1 MKRKSKILCIIL
13 AILLAFSC
21 VPGISL
27 ISSANVWPNSV
38 ELNRRAA
45 GEGIVLLENSGI
57 LPLAQGSKVAMFGVH
72 QTRFM
77 RGGGG
82 SGEVNTNYTR
92 YLLQAMEDKSAANKI
107 ALDATLAAAY
117 RTSASPSSVYATQT
131 ELTSLGSPSQ
141 TIAVHAENAKNRGN
155 EVAVV
160 VYGRNSS
167 EGGDRSA
174 TGTNGLAWR
183 IRTAETTMMN
193 AIAANFDKI
202 VVVLNVCSVTD
213 LSWLDTYGDK
223 IKAVVC
229 PFLPGME
236 GADSV
241 ADVLCGDTNPSG
253 KLVDTWPKSYDVWPS
268 NGNFSTSSRVTYV
281 DDIYVGYRY
290 FETVDPT
297 YSTVRYPFGY
307 GLSYTNFSVTN
318 KSVSVANDK
327 ITVTATVTNT
337 GSVAGKEVLQVY
349 DEAPAGLLNKPARE
363 LRGFEKTTLLAPGQS
378 ETLNITFPVGDMA
391 SYDDLGVTGKKSA
404 WVMEA
409 GGYKLFLGTSIKDAR
424 ENGVLYTYNQADLRV
439 VDQLT
444 EQLKPQV
451 AFDRWVEPTLSTKGT
466 APVGSADPV
475 VLSET
480 QPVTFKAKDIFA
492 CSNAVRL
499 EFVPVTYDRVV
510 TAFNNNTYLEYKVNA
525 PVAGSYKIALE
536 YANGNSA
543 ITTGT
548 NGALYFSVNG
558 TQQTTN
564 TVYEEKTGDGSGLQQ
579 YYNFVWTTGD
589 YTIAL
594 PAGVSTLR
602 LTSRGTYGNLL
613 NIKIT
618 PPDTSVPTMEPA
630 AAPALSETFAAAA
643 PAAAP
648 MQTLAAGSIF
658 PSEEDA
664 PYKLLDV
671 YKGTITMQ
679 AFLDQLSMDDLYY
692 LVQGH
697 GGVSPGVNT
706 GSVGRLYKYGIPGTD
721 TADGPAGLRLNNVGG
736 TTAWPTGTVIAC
748 TWNKALAREIGE
760 AIGTEYDMHGVD
772 YWLAP
777 GMNIH
782 RDPLCG
788 RNFEY
793 FSEDPLVTGTMAL
806 YETLGVQSKNVGV
819 TLKHFYGN
827 NREAS
832 RSTINTI
839 ISERASREI
848 YLKGFEIAVR
858 GGDPWSLMTSYNL
871 VNGQETAELYDLNM
885 KVLRGEWGFK
895 GFIVTDWGNDSTHFK
910 EELAGNDV
918 KMASGNTANL
928 TAAYTGGVLSRD
940 VLEANVERVLN
951 VIMRTTKFKAVIA
964 DPTMLDSLDAITI
977 HNVGE
982 KKTTEIKAAK
992 FAAITGAVQTETT
1005 TDSYSPGLNVGYMDA
1020 GGSLTYYVDVKAAGR
1035 YSMAFRYAANSS
1047 PYGQYTIQVANSL
1060 LEDNSPDFRTAFTK
1074 PAFASTG
1081 DWQNWQNSVYYDMG
1095 YLAAGEHYLK
1105 LNITGGGSNLNLLY
1119 LRLDDPDESF
1129 YGLDIQKAGGNV
1141 VAKFDVINKEEGAL
1155 SLYALLAIYDG
1166 SGRLVNMFAE
1176 PLTIAASEQTEFTF
1190 TKGLPA
1196 GYSAQA
1202 FLWNSALIPIRDAA
1216 GI

>member
-1 MKRKSKILCIIL
+1 M
-13 AILLAFSC
+13 AILLLLSC
-21 VPGISL
+21 IPGLSL
-27 ISSANVWPNSV
+27 TSSAAVAPGSV

-57 LPLAQGSKVAMFGVH
+57 LPLAQGSKIAMFGVH

-82 SGEVNTNYTR
+82 SGEVNTAYTR
-92 YLLQAMEDKSAANKI
+92 YLLQAMEDKAAANKI
-107 ALDATLAAAY
+107 SLDATLAAAY
-117 RTSASPSSVYATQT
+117 RTSASPSSVYSTQT

-141 TIAVHAENAKNRGN
+141 TIAVHAANAKDRGN

-193 AIAANFDKI
+193 AVAANFDNI

-268 NGNFSTSSRVTYV
+268 NGYFSTSNRVTYV

-307 GLSYTNFSVTN
+307 GLSYTNFSVSN
-318 KSVSVANDK
+318 KNVSVANDK

-337 GSVAGKEVLQVY
+337 GTVAGKEVLQVY

-363 LRGFEKTTLLAPGQS
+363 LRGFEKTKLLAPGES
-378 ETLNITFPVGDMA
+378 ETLSITFAVGDMA

-409 GGYKLFLGTSIKDAR
+409 GGYKIFLGNSIKNAR
-424 ENGVLYTYNQADLRV
+424 ENDVLYTYNQDGLRV

-444 EQLKPQV
+444 QQLDPQI
-451 AFDRWVEPTLSTKGT
+451 AFDRWVNPTLSTKGT
-466 APVGSADPV
+466 SPVGSFKAV
-475 VLSET
+475 ALSDT
-480 QPVTFKAKDIFA
+480 APVTFKAKDIFA

-499 EFVPVTYDRVV
+499 EFVPVTYERCV
-510 TAFNNNTYLEYKVNA
+510 TTINNNSYVEYKVNA
-525 PVAGSYKIALE
+525 PTAGAYKIALE
-536 YANGNSA
+536 YSNGNNA
-543 ITTGT
+543 ILTGT

-564 TVYEEKTGDGSGLQQ
+564 TVYEEKTGDGALQQ
-579 YYNFVWTTGD
+579 YYNFIWTTGD
-589 YTIAL
+589 YTINL
-594 PAGVSTLR
+594 PAGESTLR

-618 PPDTSVPTMEPA
+618 PPASVEPTSSEPDVS
-630 AAPALSETFAAAA
+630 SESAVAAA
-643 PAAAP
+643 PAAVVAAAP
-648 MQTLAAGSIF
+648 MQALAGDTIF
-658 PSEEDA
+658 PI
-664 PYKLLDV
+664 PVPPKYKLLDV
-671 YKGTITMQ
+671 YKGNATMQ
-679 AFLDQLSMDDLYY
+679 EFLDQLSMDDLYY

-793 FSEDPLVTGTMAL
+793 FSEDPLVTGMMAL

-832 RSTINTI
+832 RSSINTI

-858 GGDPWSLMTSYNL
+858 GGDPWCLMTSYNL
-871 VNGQETAELYDLNM
+871 VNGQETDELYDLIMN
-885 KVLRGEWGFK
+885 VLRGEWGFG

-928 TAAYTGGVLSRD
+928 TSAYNGGSLSRE
-940 VLEANVERVLN
+940 VLEANVARVLN
-951 VIMRTTKFKAVIA
+951 VIMRTTKFKEVIA
-964 DPTMLDSLDAITI
+964 NPTMLDTADEITI
-977 HNVGE
+977 HKIGL
-982 KKTTEIKAAK
+982 KRTTEVKAAK
-992 FAAITGAVQTETT
+992 YAALTGAVQTETT
-1005 TDSYSPGLNVGYMDA
+1005 TDSYSPGQNLGYMDA
-1020 GGSLTYYVDVKAAGR
+1020 GGSITYHMEVKTAGT
-1035 YSMAFRYAANSS
+1035 YSMGFRYASNSS

-1060 LEDNSPDFRTAFTK
+1060 LENGQPDYRNVFNK
-1074 PAFASTG
+1074 PAFSSTG

-1095 YLAAGEHYLK
+1095 YLPVGEHYLRI
-1105 LNITGGGSNLNLLY
+1105 NITGGGSNLNLLY
-1119 LRLDDPDESF
+1119 LRLDEPDTNF
-1129 YGLDIQKAGGNV
+1129 YDISLRKSGGNV
-1141 VAKFDVINKEEGAL
+1141 VADFDVVNKDQGEL
-1155 SLYALLAIYDG
+1155 SMYCLLAIYDEA
-1166 SGRLVNMFAE
+1166 GRLVNMFAE
-1176 PLTIAASEQTEFTF
+1176 PLNVPSGETKTFSF
-1190 TKGLPA
+1190 TKALPN

-1202 FLWNSALIPIRDAA
+1202 FMWNSALVPLRDAV